1 MATGHLKDM
10 YYTRW
15 WCGNPMS
22 RCEPCRTGSI
32 GTDYKWLNGTFVI
45 ESISA
50 RFLNPL
56 LCGSDQAVSRRK
68 VLGEEMMV

>member
-1 MATGHLKDM
+1 
-10 YYTRW
+10 
-15 WCGNPMS
+15 MS

-56 LCGSDQAVSRRK
+56 LSGSDQAVSRRK